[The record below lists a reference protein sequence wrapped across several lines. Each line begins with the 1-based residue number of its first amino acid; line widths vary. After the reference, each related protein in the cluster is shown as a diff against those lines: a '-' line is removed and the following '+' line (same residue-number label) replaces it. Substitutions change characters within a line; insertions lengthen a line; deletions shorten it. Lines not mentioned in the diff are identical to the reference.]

1 MAIADSFG
9 TNYLNN
15 IRNINQAFAPVDTNL
30 LQQQLSAG
38 GVGNT
43 LGFGADGINTLGLT
57 PEDIAGLVNMRG
69 VISNQNTGLVK
80 GVTDLSDTIS
90 GNRETRAALAQAN
103 RDIFQAGK
111 QQSLLDQELTSRA
124 RENELNRA
132 IDRERAAEEKRYHDL
147 YIGQQKAELGQRSK
161 EHNDMLKLK
170 REEMMTV
177 RQAASMAA
185 NTKDTTGLIAKLGD
199 LKNAASKNNRKDDY
213 FRYHMMESS
222 LTAPPGT
229 VFDLKDYEDFG
240 QGYKQLILGPDNNW
254 YGVNPAKK
262 GGRPTFSSKP
272 VVYNPISAL
281 SAASTATGTTVVPK
295 YQPR

>member
-15 IRNINQAFAPVDTNL
+15 IRNINQAFAPIDTNL

-69 VISNQNTGLVK
+69 VISNQNTGLVR
-80 GVTDLSDTIS
+80 GVTDLNDLLS
-90 GNRETRAALAQAN
+90 GNKETRAAMTQAN
-103 RDIFQAGK
+103 RDIFQASAEEANQERRQDWMG
-111 QQSLLDQELTSRA
+111 QQYEA
-124 RENELNRA
+124 NRE
-132 IDRERAAEEKRYHDL
+132 IDRMRAAEEKRYHDL
-147 YIGQQKAELGQRSK
+147 YIGQQKAELGQRAK
-161 EHNDMLKLK
+161 EHNDMMRLK
-170 REEMMTV
+170 REEMMAV
-177 RQAASMAA
+177 RDAASAA
-185 NTKDTTGLIAKLGD
+185 VGMKDTTGLIAKLGD
-199 LKNAASKNNRKDDY
+199 LKNAASKNNRMDDY

-222 LTAPPGT
+222 LTATPGT
-229 VFDLKDYEDFG
+229 VFDLKDYKEFG

-254 YGVNPAKK
+254 YGVNPAKN
-262 GGRPTFSSKP
+262 GGRPTFSGKP
-272 VVYNPISAL
+272 IVYNPINAL
-281 SAASTATGTTVVPK
+281 SVSSSGSVSKVVPK